1 MRLRGIWPTTWRT
14 PCSPGLGCTR
24 PPRTTLSA
32 DTHSV
37 SADTHSAGAGGSLP
51 WDLFTSRVEDHDW
64 SDSEEDAPSAA
75 RPPKPYVRRVIA
87 SSTGRPT
94 TYYEHRS
101 NGAPATRR
109 PGRQLNNAFDPLFV
123 SPTTTGLVK
132 TSIRPVP
139 IPFAYL
145 RSTDS
150 SDDDFDEERPRKSAT
165 PKVRRHLNA
174 GPDGVNVAAYEVSS
188 SRQQPLMH
196 PENDAP
202 QQHSSPSASPAL
214 SKSSSTASPLVS
226 SAVGFVRA
234 RNKTWES
241 PLTSPRRSPI
251 GTSPR
256 QSPSSTN
263 HPHAEAAAAAWG
275 SHARHT

>member
-1 MRLRGIWPTTWRT
+1 MRLRGMADHMAHPMF
-14 PCSPGLGCTR
+14 TR
-24 PPRTTLSA
+24 FGMHAPRTTLSA

-174 GPDGVNVAAYEVSS
+174 VSMWRPTKSPVLAS
-188 SRQQPLMH
+188 SR
-196 PENDAP
+196 
-202 QQHSSPSASPAL
+202 
-214 SKSSSTASPLVS
+214 
-226 SAVGFVRA
+226 
-234 RNKTWES
+234 
-241 PLTSPRRSPI
+241 
-251 GTSPR
+251 
-256 QSPSSTN
+256 
-263 HPHAEAAAAAWG
+263 
-275 SHARHT
+275 